1 MSARVR
7 RVEGAL
13 AGEHLARLRD
23 VSTGTAA
30 FRRAAGA
37 LAAIVVA
44 EALRDMEMREVEIVT
59 PIMSTVVPRPAR
71 RVTLVPVLRAGLVML
86 DPALALLPEDTRVGF
101 VGMARDEVTLS
112 PHTYVRSLPPDLA
125 DDEVVV
131 LDVMIATGGSSTAAL
146 DALVDAG
153 ARRLRLAALISAPEG
168 LQRLARSHP
177 DVPVTVAA
185 IDDRLNDRGFI
196 VPGLGDAGDRLYGT
210 TPS

>member
-1 MSARVR
+1 MSGVR

-23 VSTGTAA
+23 ASTGTAA

-44 EALRDMEMREVEIVT
+44 DALRDIAMCDVDIVT
-59 PIMSTVVPRPAR
+59 PVQPTRAPRPAR
-71 RVTLVPVLRAGLVML
+71 RITLVPVLRAGLVML

-112 PHTYVRSLPPDLA
+112 PHTYVRSLPPHLA

-131 LDVMIATGGSSTAAL
+131 LDVMVATGGSSASAL
-146 DALVDAG
+146 DALIEAG

-168 LQRLARSHP
+168 LARLAESHP
-177 DVPVTVAA
+177 DVPITVAA
-185 IDDRLNDRGFI
+185 IDERLNEHGFI

-210 TPS
+210 TPSE

>member
-1 MSARVR
+1 MSAGVR

-44 EALRDMEMREVEIVT
+44 EALRDMEMHEVEILT
-59 PIMSTVVPRPAR
+59 PIMSALVPRPAR

-153 ARRLRLAALISAPEG
+153 ARRLRLAGLISAPEG
-168 LQRLARSHP
+168 LMRLAQSHP

-185 IDDRLNDRGFI
+185 IDERLNEQGFI

-210 TPS
+210 APS